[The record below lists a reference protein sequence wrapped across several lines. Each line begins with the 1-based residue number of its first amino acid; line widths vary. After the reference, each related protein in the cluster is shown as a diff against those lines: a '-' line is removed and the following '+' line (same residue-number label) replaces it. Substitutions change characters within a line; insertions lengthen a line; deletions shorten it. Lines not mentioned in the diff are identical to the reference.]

1 VGWELLVPDED
12 LAISHGC
19 LKSSCV
25 PIAALTPRRPG
36 SLLRYWMQVLG
47 TGWDKTVSNALDVRA
62 ELPEELFVGELLLLN
77 RLVGLLRR
85 GGSGRSLALR

>member
-1 VGWELLVPDED
+1 
-12 LAISHGC
+12 
-19 LKSSCV
+19 
-25 PIAALTPRRPG
+25 
-36 SLLRYWMQVLG
+36 MQVLG